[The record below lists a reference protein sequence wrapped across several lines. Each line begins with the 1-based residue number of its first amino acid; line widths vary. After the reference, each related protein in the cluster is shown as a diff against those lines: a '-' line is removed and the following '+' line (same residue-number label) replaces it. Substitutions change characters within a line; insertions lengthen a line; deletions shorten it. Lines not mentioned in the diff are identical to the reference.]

1 MEVFSTR
8 QPIFDRDK
16 EAYGYELL
24 FRRGFEDYYNSL
36 GVQHDSLDLMALVNF
51 SELADGKKGLATFTR
66 NLLLRDLPTVLPKEM
81 VLVGIPAGIG
91 VDQDVIGACERLAAA
106 QYELVLDDLP
116 ADGLDSPL
124 VRLASIVR
132 VDFSIMQPEQGR
144 EICRRLE
151 QHGIAALAKK
161 VDNTDQFYRALEAGF
176 GYFQGSFF
184 AKPVISDS
192 HDLAGN
198 ELAYARLLCEVNRPE
213 LSLEDLA
220 DIIRGD
226 PLMTYYLLKFI
237 NSAWFGVRC
246 VVNSVQHALVL
257 IGPQETRRWASML
270 VIRKLGQDKPTELL
284 LRSLIR
290 AKVAEAIAPLA
301 NMRQHTPELFL
312 LGLFSS
318 LDAILN
324 RPLDELLKNLP
335 IDERVTA
342 ALLGQSGPF
351 RNVLD
356 LILCYEEGNWDSL
369 ACCAQRLSLD
379 EQALPPQFKQAL
391 TWANKTLGL
400 LEETEAPKAR
410 TA

>member
-1 MEVFSTR
+1 
-8 QPIFDRDK
+8 
-16 EAYGYELL
+16 
-24 FRRGFEDYYNSL
+24 
-36 GVQHDSLDLMALVNF
+36 
-51 SELADGKKGLATFTR
+51 
-66 NLLLRDLPTVLPKEM
+66 
-81 VLVGIPAGIG
+81 
-91 VDQDVIGACERLAAA
+91 
-106 QYELVLDDLP
+106 
-116 ADGLDSPL
+116 
-124 VRLASIVR
+124 
-132 VDFSIMQPEQGR
+132 
-144 EICRRLE
+144 
-151 QHGIAALAKK
+151 
-161 VDNTDQFYRALEAGF
+161 
-176 GYFQGSFF
+176 
-184 AKPVISDS
+184 
-192 HDLAGN
+192 
-198 ELAYARLLCEVNRPE
+198 
-213 LSLEDLA
+213 
-220 DIIRGD
+220 
-226 PLMTYYLLKFI
+226 
-237 NSAWFGVRC
+237 
-246 VVNSVQHALVL
+246 
-257 IGPQETRRWASML
+257 ML

-335 IDERVTA
+335 IDERVKA

-379 EQALPPQFKQAL
+379 EQALPPQFKQAI